1 MDRSVKAPGTSSD
14 LSEYK
19 ELIAV
24 GTALGVTEAAGLSM
38 QVGTALYGGPVQD
51 VPWHPVGIVAGLATH
66 HLQWTTA
73 ATGGAVTLVAGTVAT
88 ALGSAWLWGRVCDK
102 CSELSKGRK
111 DRPRRSKSK
120 EKIDERARYMAR
132 GKELVGLGR
141 AAVAA
146 KAAQLKVQLAD
157 GDEPGVLIGRA
168 VVDGQ
173 RLYASYEDLHLDIWG
188 PRQGKSTSRVIPAVL
203 EAVGAVVS
211 TSNKRDV
218 VDATAKLRE
227 DKFGGRSW
235 VFDPQSIAGQTP
247 TWHWD
252 PAAWVLGGDGDGAE
266 ERATELAGIFAA
278 SGEANSGDAF
288 FEPEGEDLLA
298 ALFLACAIGKRPITD
313 AYKWVTD
320 VEDKTPIKI
329 LDAAGDFE
337 EFAAGLAS
345 QYAAPERQKAGVF
358 STAKKMA
365 ACLKYSKIRRWVTP
379 AAVDEAP
386 REAFDVEDFVIS
398 RDTLYLLSGE
408 KKGNAGP
415 LITAFAAA
423 IADAGEKEGNRHPG
437 GRLPVPLLILL
448 DEAANIVRWPSLPK
462 QYSHFG
468 SRGMV
473 VITIL
478 QSWAQ
483 GVRCWGSEGMGAL
496 WSAAN
501 VKVLGS
507 GLDDAGFLRDRSELI
522 GDHYELVSALSKS
535 QGNHRSVSTSRV
547 TERTLTSSDLTAIPR
562 GRAVLFSAGRPAV
575 LIAPVPWM
583 DRPYA
588 AEVRDAITAAET
600 ASATQVSDPK
610 SARARR
616 LRVVSTTDQEG
627 RTA

>member
-1 MDRSVKAPGTSSD
+1 MDRSIKAPGGGDDQGVKS
-14 LSEYK
+14 
-19 ELIAV
+19 LIAT
-24 GTALGVTEAAGLSM
+24 GAGFGLIEGAGASIRI
-38 QVGTALYGGPVQD
+38 GEALYGGPEQD
-51 VPWHPVGIVAGLATH
+51 VTLHPLHLVIELMTGQ
-66 HLQWTTA
+66 LQWTTA
-73 ATGGAVTLVAGTVAT
+73 ATGGAVTLVAGLAGT
-88 ALGSAWLWGRVCDK
+88 ALGSAWAWGRLCDK
-102 CSELSKGRK
+102 CADLRKGRK
-111 DRPRRSKSK
+111 DRPRKKTK
-120 EKIDERARYMAR
+120 EKIDERARYMGR
-132 GKELVGLGR
+132 GKELVGLGY

-146 KAAQLKVQLAD
+146 KAAQLKVQLGD

-203 EAVGAVVS
+203 EAVGPVVS

-218 VDATAKLRE
+218 VDATAALRE
-227 DKFGGRSW
+227 KQHGGRSW
-235 VFDPQSIAGQTP
+235 VFDPQGIAGQTP

-252 PAAWVLGGDGDGAE
+252 PAAWVLGVDGDGAE

-278 SGEANSGDAF
+278 SGETSSGDAF

-320 VEDKTPIKI
+320 SEDKTPIKI
-329 LDAAGDFE
+329 LDATNGQFE

-345 QYAAPERQKAGVF
+345 QYAAPERQRAGVF

-386 REAFDVEDFVIS
+386 RQAFDVADFVTS

-437 GRLPVPLLILL
+437 GRLPVPLLIVL

-507 GLDDAGFLRDRSELI
+507 GLDDAAFLRDRSELI
-522 GDHYELVSALSKS
+522 GDHYELVNALSKS
-535 QGNHRSVSTSRV
+535 QGNRSVSTSRV

-588 AEVRDAITAAET
+588 AEVRDAIKDAET
-600 ASATQVSDPK
+600 ASANTRVSDPK

-616 LRVVSTTDQEG
+616 LHVVPTTDQKG